1 MFDSRFSGVPYGSM
15 PMAPNG
21 PSKMEILDTAG
32 VFDENPEALH
42 VERLQDHRGTLE
54 NAPPGRHRWRQEFHH
69 KIGIDV
75 MGISAHVN
83 GYIYI

>member
-1 MFDSRFSGVPYGSM
+1 MLDSLFFFFLYGSI

-54 NAPPGRHRWRQEFHH
+54 NAPPGRHR
-69 KIGIDV
+69 
-75 MGISAHVN
+75 
-83 GYIYI
+83 